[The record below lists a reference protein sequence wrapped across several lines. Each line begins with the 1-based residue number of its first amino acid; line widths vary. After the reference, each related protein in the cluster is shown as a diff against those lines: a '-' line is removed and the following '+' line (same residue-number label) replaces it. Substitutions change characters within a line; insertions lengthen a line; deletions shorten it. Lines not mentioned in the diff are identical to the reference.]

1 MLLTKKLEDRV
12 SKIEKEVLLLKNTDK
27 SDSSLFAILG
37 SVLAFMPSGNQ
48 ISKFEFDSLRERYHA
63 LDKRLSLLESK
74 DPKCKKVPRVNLRK
88 CDGRR
93 CKFNVLHR
101 S

>member
-74 DPKCKKVPRVNLRK
+74 DPKCKK
-88 CDGRR
+88 CQE
-93 CKFNVLHR
+93 
-101 S
+101 

>member
-48 ISKFEFDSLRERYHA
+48 ISKFEFDALRERYHA

-74 DPKCKKVPRVNLRK
+74 DPKCKK
-88 CDGRR
+88 CQE
-93 CKFNVLHR
+93 
-101 S
+101 